1 MRKLPKS
8 KPRSSKP
15 REGDE
20 LKLMKRIGRRIHK
33 DAYEQNFAQDRLAV
47 EAEVSRHT
55 LERIFKG
62 EDNIGII
69 TLHRVSKALGY
80 KGIIDFIKN
89 L

>member
-1 MRKLPKS
+1 
-8 KPRSSKP
+8 
-15 REGDE
+15 
-20 LKLMKRIGRRIHK
+20 MKRIGRRIHK
-33 DAYEQNFAQDRLAV
+33 DAYEQDFAQDRLAV

>member
-1 MRKLPKS
+1 MQKLPKS

-15 REGDE
+15 REKDE
-20 LKLMKRIGRRIHK
+20 LKLMQRIGSRIHK
-33 DAYEQNFAQDRLAV
+33 DAYEQDIPKDRLAV

-62 EDNIGII
+62 QDNIGII

-80 KGIIDFIKN
+80 KGVVDF
-89 L
+89 LEQL